1 MLRFPIGAFIRSLR
15 GGGFVSTPPR
25 IALTGTP
32 GTGKSTVARLL
43 SASGYSIISVEE
55 LAAAAGAL
63 DEIDKTDNA
72 RPVDIELLLSHL
84 KKSWKS
90 LPQEPVVIDGHL
102 SHHLPTDAVVVL
114 RCEPEIL
121 RSRLEQRDY
130 SEKKII
136 GNVEWEILGGAW
148 NEKENNSPWME
159 FNTTKNSVEEVVDD
173 ITKWISDGFKPM
185 SPEAVID
192 WVG

>member
-15 GGGFVSTPPR
+15 GGGIVSTPPR

-72 RPVDIELLLSHL
+72 YCVDAQALMTDQIAEWQGRMVNEGKVFNPDSGAIE
-84 KKSWKS
+84 
-90 LPQEPVVIDGHL
+90 
-102 SHHLPTDAVVVL
+102 
-114 RCEPEIL
+114 
-121 RSRLEQRDY
+121 
-130 SEKKII
+130 
-136 GNVEWEILGGAW
+136 
-148 NEKENNSPWME
+148 
-159 FNTTKNSVEEVVDD
+159 
-173 ITKWISDGFKPM
+173 
-185 SPEAVID
+185 
-192 WVG
+192 

>member
-1 MLRFPIGAFIRSLR
+1 
-15 GGGFVSTPPR
+15 VSTPPR

-72 RPVDIELLLSHL
+72 RPVDIELLLSYL
-84 KKSWKS
+84 NKSWKS
-90 LPQEPVVIDGHL
+90 LPQEPVIIDGHL

-114 RCEPEIL
+114 RCKPEIL

-173 ITKWISDGFKPM
+173 IIKWISDGFKPM
-185 SPEAVID
+185 SPEGVID

>member
-1 MLRFPIGAFIRSLR
+1 MSP
-15 GGGFVSTPPR
+15 PPR

-43 SASGYSIISVEE
+43 SASRYDVISIEE
-55 LAAAAGAL
+55 LAAEAGAL

-72 RPVDIELLLSHL
+72 RPVDIELLLKYL
-84 KKSWKS
+84 EESWKS
-90 LPQEPVVIDGHL
+90 TPEEPVIIDGHL
-102 SHHLPTDAVVVL
+102 SHYLPTDAVVVL

-121 RSRLEQRDY
+121 RTRLEQRNY
-130 SEKKII
+130 SETKII

-148 NEKENNSPWME
+148 NEKERNSPWME
-159 FNTTKNSVEEVVDD
+159 FNTTENSVEEVVDD
-173 ITKWISDGFKPM
+173 ILNWISDGFKPM

>member
-1 MLRFPIGAFIRSLR
+1 MLRIPIGAFIRSLR
-15 GGGFVSTPPR
+15 GGGIVSTPPR

-72 RPVDIELLLSHL
+72 RPVDIELLLSYL
-84 KKSWKS
+84 NKSWKS
-90 LPQEPVVIDGHL
+90 LPQEPVIIDGHL

-173 ITKWISDGFKPM
+173 IIKWISDGFKPM
-185 SPEAVID
+185 SPEGVID

>member
-15 GGGFVSTPPR
+15 GGGIVSTPPR

-72 RPVDIELLLSHL
+72 RPVDIELLLSYL
-84 KKSWKS
+84 NKSWKS
-90 LPQEPVVIDGHL
+90 LPQEPVIIDGHL

-121 RSRLEQRDY
+121 RARLEQRNY
-130 SEKKII
+130 SETKII

-173 ITKWISDGFKPM
+173 IIKWISDGFKPM

>member
-15 GGGFVSTPPR
+15 GGGIVSTPPR

-72 RPVDIELLLSHL
+72 RPVDIELLLSYL
-84 KKSWKS
+84 NKSWKS
-90 LPQEPVVIDGHL
+90 LPQEPVIIDGHL

-173 ITKWISDGFKPM
+173 IIKWISDGFKPM

>member
-1 MLRFPIGAFIRSLR
+1 MLRLPIGAFIRSLR
-15 GGGFVSTPPR
+15 GGGIVSTTPR

-32 GTGKSTVARLL
+32 GTGKSTVSRLL

-72 RPVDIELLLSHL
+72 RPVDIELLLKYL
-84 KKSWKS
+84 EESWK
-90 LPQEPVVIDGHL
+90 LPPEKPVIIDGHL
-102 SHHLPTDAVVVL
+102 SHYLPTDAVVVL

-121 RSRLEQRDY
+121 RTRLEQRNY
-130 SEKKII
+130 SETKII

-148 NEKENNSPWME
+148 NEKESNSPWME
-159 FNTTKNSVEEVVDD
+159 FNTTENSVEEVVDD
-173 ITKWISDGFKPM
+173 ILNWISDGFKPM

>member
-15 GGGFVSTPPR
+15 GGGIVSTPPR

-72 RPVDIELLLSHL
+72 RPVDIELLLSYL
-84 KKSWKS
+84 NKSWKS
-90 LPQEPVVIDGHL
+90 LPQEPVIIDGHL

-114 RCEPEIL
+114 RCKPEIL

-173 ITKWISDGFKPM
+173 IIKWISDGFKPM

>member
-15 GGGFVSTPPR
+15 GGGIVSTPPR

-72 RPVDIELLLSHL
+72 RPVDIELLLSYL
-84 KKSWKS
+84 NKSWKS
-90 LPQEPVVIDGHL
+90 LPQEPVIIDGHL

-114 RCEPEIL
+114 RCKPEIL

-173 ITKWISDGFKPM
+173 IIKWISDGFKPM
-185 SPEAVID
+185 SPEGVID

>member
-1 MLRFPIGAFIRSLR
+1 MLRFPIGAFIRPLR
-15 GGGFVSTPPR
+15 GGGIVSTPPR

-43 SASGYSIISVEE
+43 SASRYDVISIEE
-55 LAAAAGAL
+55 LAAEAGAL

-72 RPVDIELLLSHL
+72 RPVDIELLLKYL
-84 KKSWKS
+84 EESWKS
-90 LPQEPVVIDGHL
+90 PPEEPVIIDGHL
-102 SHHLPTDAVVVL
+102 SHYLPTDAVVVL

-121 RSRLEQRDY
+121 RTRLEQRNY
-130 SEKKII
+130 SETKII

-148 NEKENNSPWME
+148 NEKERNSPWME
-159 FNTTKNSVEEVVDD
+159 FNTTENSVEEVVDD
-173 ITKWISDGFKPM
+173 ILNWISDGFKPM

>member
-15 GGGFVSTPPR
+15 GGGIVSTPPR

-72 RPVDIELLLSHL
+72 RPVDIELLLSYL
-84 KKSWKS
+84 NKSWKS
-90 LPQEPVVIDGHL
+90 LPQEPVIIDGHL

-173 ITKWISDGFKPM
+173 IIKWISDGFKPM
-185 SPEAVID
+185 SPEGVID